1 MIDIYLLHNRLDLSM
16 VDMYL
21 VQNRFKVMDH
31 WIYTLKV
38 EGYNAKPT
46 YN

>member
-31 WIYTLKV
+31 WIYTLNV